1 MLYPVQHFGGRGTAF
16 KEYIMLPVTNSLLTF
31 FIQNIK
37 ILSHLK
43 GGNACHL
50 SSCGDLSLRFDIFVR
65 VLERMFDHET
75 KAMQI
80 WTAVVGMTPS
90 F

>member
-1 MLYPVQHFGGRGTAF
+1 
-16 KEYIMLPVTNSLLTF
+16 MLPVTNSLLTF

-43 GGNACHL
+43 GGNTYHL
-50 SSCGDLSLRFDIFVR
+50 SSSGDLSLQFGIFVR
-65 VLERMFDHET
+65 VLERMFDHGSS
-75 KAMQI
+75 AMQI
-80 WTAVVGMTPS
+80 WTAVVWMTPS